1 MSGTK
6 RVLCSI
12 ALASTL
18 LAGSAFAGETQDL
31 PLPPGESQNLPQPK
45 SLKAI
50 HGKDRSRD
58 TIVQLNLLELI
69 ATLLTNLGMPL

>member
-18 LAGSAFAGETQDL
+18 LAGSAFAGETQ
-31 PLPPGESQNLPQPK
+31 NCPQPK
-45 SLKAI
+45 SLKAS
-50 HGKDRSRD
+50 HGKDRSRN
-58 TIVQLNLLELI
+58 TIAQLNLLELI